1 MNIYWMLLLAWGAGL
16 MAFTGGIVAHF
27 EGSANTVSKRE
38 FVHGITAFGGGILL
52 AAVAFA
58 LVPEGIHELTPWQL
72 ALLFAAGGVCFAV
85 VDAWLTQ
92 HGGNAAQFMAMLL
105 DFLPEA
111 VSLGALFAASPNSA
125 ILLAVF
131 IAAQNLPEG
140 FNSYRELK
148 SAKLSTKTA
157 LGGLLAV
164 SLFGPLA
171 AIMGYWWLR
180 DAPEITAMIMSFA
193 AGGIL
198 YLVFQDIAPQA
209 RMRRH
214 WTPALGAVLGFI
226 VGMLSKQLLG

>member
-1 MNIYWMLLLAWGAGL
+1 MNVYIILAIAWGAGL
-16 MAFTGGIVAHF
+16 MAALGGVIAHF
-27 EGSANTVSKRE
+27 EGSANTIAKRE
-38 FVHGITAFGGGILL
+38 IMHGITAFGGGILM

-58 LVPEGIHELTPWQL
+58 LLPEGMEQLSAVELTV
-72 ALLFAAGGVCFAV
+72 LFALGGGAFCAI
-85 VDAWLTQ
+85 DAYLA
-92 HGGNAAQFMAMLL
+92 HKGGNVSQFMAMLL

-111 VSLGALFAASPNSA
+111 ISLGALFAVNPSVA

-140 FNSYRELK
+140 FNAYRELRFAQV
-148 SAKLSTKTA
+148 SARKA
-157 LGGLLAV
+157 LWG
-164 SLFGPLA
+164 LFGVSFFGPIA
-171 AIMGYWWLR
+171 AISGYWWLS
-180 DAPEITAMIMSFA
+180 DAPKVTAMIMSCA

-214 WTPALGAVLGFI
+214 WTPALGAVFGFI